1 MSETATEPRELSLSA
16 LLEALLFIAPVP
28 VTPGQM
34 ATVLGVSTH
43 QIEIAISELDALY
56 TESGDK
62 RGLRIRL
69 HRGRIQLTT
78 APQASATIEKFLG
91 LESTTRLSHAALE
104 ALAIIAY
111 QEPVTRPQ
119 IDAIRGVNSD
129 GVLKNLLSKGLIQE
143 VGRAD
148 APGRPFLYSITTDF
162 LGHFGLSSLDEL
174 PPLEKSPEEIE
185 DIDHPSD
192 HSSQIPSTP
201 VSSNGY

>member
-1 MSETATEPRELSLSA
+1 MSETASEPRELSLSA

-43 QIEIAISELDALY
+43 QIEIAVSELDALY

-78 APQASATIEKFLG
+78 APQASAAIEKFLG

>member
-1 MSETATEPRELSLSA
+1 MSETASEPRELSLSA

>member
-1 MSETATEPRELSLSA
+1 MSETASEPRELSLSA

-43 QIEIAISELDALY
+43 QIEIAISELDADY

>member
-1 MSETATEPRELSLSA
+1 MSDPASEPRELSLSA

-43 QIEIAISELDALY
+43 QIEIAVSELDALY

-148 APGRPFLYSITTDF
+148 APGRPFLYSTTTDF

>member
-1 MSETATEPRELSLSA
+1 MSETASEPRELSLSA

-43 QIEIAISELDALY
+43 QIEIAVSELDALY

>member
-1 MSETATEPRELSLSA
+1 
-16 LLEALLFIAPVP
+16 
-28 VTPGQM
+28 M

-91 LESTTRLSHAALE
+91 LDSTTRLSHAALE

>member
-28 VTPGQM
+28 ITPGQM

-91 LESTTRLSHAALE
+91 LDSTTRLSHAALE

>member
-91 LESTTRLSHAALE
+91 LDSTTRLSHAALE

>member
-1 MSETATEPRELSLSA
+1 MSETASEPRELSLSA

-91 LESTTRLSHAALE
+91 LDSTTRLSHAALE